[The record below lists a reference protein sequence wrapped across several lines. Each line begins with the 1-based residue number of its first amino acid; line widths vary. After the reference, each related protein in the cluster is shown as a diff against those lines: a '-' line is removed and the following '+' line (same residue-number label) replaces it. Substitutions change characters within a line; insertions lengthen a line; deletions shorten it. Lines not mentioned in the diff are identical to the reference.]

1 MPSSAH
7 RRSPAKS
14 SRRARPTLQP
24 LPGSTPRQVPAATLL
39 ATLRARGVRLS
50 VSGDQLEVDA
60 PRGTLT
66 DLDQARLWRDL
77 ERVCALLV
85 AEAQAR
91 SA

>member
-1 MPSSAH
+1 
-7 RRSPAKS
+7 
-14 SRRARPTLQP
+14 
-24 LPGSTPRQVPAATLL
+24 LL
-39 ATLRARGVRLS
+39 ATLRARGVKLA
-50 VSGDQLEVDA
+50 VVGDQLQVAA

-66 DLDQARLWRDL
+66 DLDQARLWHDL